1 MKKKRKDSKNKLNC
15 NLDANKLGLTLGSF
29 IALLH
34 AVWIFIV
41 NLSWGQAAADLF
53 YYLHFVKERTI
64 VSEFNTTIAISGVLA
79 AFVIGYAAGY
89 VFSRLWNYFNK

>member
-1 MKKKRKDSKNKLNC
+1 LDSH
-15 NLDANKLGLTLGSF
+15 KLGLTLGSF
-29 IALLH
+29 VALLH
-34 AVWIFIV
+34 GVWIFIV

-64 VSEFNTTIAISGVLA
+64 VSDFSTGVAIGGVLA

-89 VFSRLWNYFNK
+89 IISSLWNYFNRAQVK